1 MEELVT
7 AGSEKS
13 ANAGW
18 LSRTLHAVA
27 TLFDVFIVLCIFI
40 VYMLWGVPLVHR
52 ILLDSDNQAT
62 VLTAEEGAEL
72 TANLEKELDVVTK
85 KYTLLTPKA
94 PFLIINT
101 TQNEYR
107 LFDKRAEVKRGF
119 CSTGSYTKL
128 YNEKKTW
135 VFKTPKGVR
144 KVIGKVTNPVWIK
157 PDWAFVEEGIPI
169 PPKGHPSRYESGTLG
184 DYALSLGDG
193 YLIHGTLYQR
203 FLGQSVT
210 HGCVRMGDE
219 DLEAVYKTLKI
230 GSKVYIY

>member
-1 MEELVT
+1 MDNHMPNSPMEPKPSRMMAAFRVMVT
-7 AGSEKS
+7 IVEIGVLLA
-13 ANAGW
+13 
-18 LSRTLHAVA
+18 
-27 TLFDVFIVLCIFI
+27 LFAIYL
-40 VYMLWGVPLVHR
+40 LWGAPGLQKLVVQSNHQPA
-52 ILLDSDNQAT
+52 SS
-62 VLTAEEGAEL
+62 LTAEEVEQL
-72 TANLEKELDVVTK
+72 TAKLDKETNLLQAKFEK
-85 KYTLLTPKA
+85 LTPRT
-94 PFLIINT
+94 PYIIINT

-107 LFDKRAEVKRGF
+107 LFNKRQEIRRGF

-128 YNEKKTW
+128 YTEKKTW

-144 KVIGKVTNPVWIK
+144 RVIGKVTNPVWIK

-169 PPKGHPSRYESGTLG
+169 PPAGHPSRYESGTLG

-219 DLEAVYKTLKI
+219 DLEAVYKTLQH

>member
-1 MEELVT
+1 MD
-7 AGSEKS
+7 KM
-13 ANAGW
+13 NAENSDSINKTSG
-18 LSRTLHAVA
+18 LKRFFSVVITTIEILLLLCL
-27 TLFDVFIVLCIFI
+27 LF
-40 VYMLWGVPLVHR
+40 VYLLWGAPLVHR
-52 ILLDSDNQAT
+52 IGLGGSSSEQ
-62 VLTAEEGAEL
+62 VLTPEEATEL
-72 TANLEKELDVVTK
+72 TVKLEKELDGFKTK
-85 KYTLLTPKA
+85 YGNLTPNT

-107 LFDKRAEVKRGF
+107 LFDKRSELKRGF

-128 YNEKKTW
+128 YTEKKTW

-144 KVIGKVTNPVWIK
+144 KVMGKVTNPVWIK

-169 PPKGHPSRYESGTLG
+169 PPAGHPSRYESGTLG
-184 DYALSLGDG
+184 DYALALGDG

-210 HGCVRMGDE
+210 HGCVRMGDD
-219 DLEAVYKTLKI
+219 DLEAVYKALKI